1 MPNFSQGLIC
11 ALMLTAVVNKAIALP
26 CSSNFTNQPPIPTSD
41 NSLTL
46 EGVLSHI
53 RSASPEVR
61 LAGLNTLAQ
70 SADAD
75 QAGRFLNPSLSAQV
89 ENFAG
94 SGPLGGTK
102 QAEITLSYE
111 QVLELGDKRIK
122 RERAARAKAALVN
135 AECLQILKQSELEA
149 SLIYFEL
156 VTAVQLAEFAQQSAE
171 LSATL
176 AQLVSKRVEA
186 GAAAPPERLR
196 AQSAAS
202 ISQAMALS
210 AEGQVEQ
217 YRYEL
222 AALWGEQ
229 APTFEVYK
237 ANSLEVNVSE
247 ELLNSRVK
255 WHPQLVSARAGELAN
270 SAELDAAESLSIPDI
285 SLSLG
290 IRRFEQTGDNAFLV
304 GATVPLPIFDRNR
317 DAIRAASYRVQ
328 AQQVSAAQVEIKLK
342 TKQQIAAAGVR
353 AAQGRL
359 KLLEKEALPAAEL
372 AYQASVIGYKAGRF
386 DLTSTLNARQELID
400 VGVSTIHARGALHKE
415 LMQLKSLTGSEP
427 FAGEF

>member
-1 MPNFSQGLIC
+1 
-11 ALMLTAVVNKAIALP
+11 
-26 CSSNFTNQPPIPTSD
+26 
-41 NSLTL
+41 
-46 EGVLSHI
+46 
-53 RSASPEVR
+53 
-61 LAGLNTLAQ
+61 
-70 SADAD
+70 
-75 QAGRFLNPSLSAQV
+75 
-89 ENFAG
+89 
-94 SGPLGGTK
+94 
-102 QAEITLSYE
+102 
-111 QVLELGDKRIK
+111 
-122 RERAARAKAALVN
+122 
-135 AECLQILKQSELEA
+135 
-149 SLIYFEL
+149 
-156 VTAVQLAEFAQQSAE
+156 
-171 LSATL
+171 
-176 AQLVSKRVEA
+176 
-186 GAAAPPERLR
+186 
-196 AQSAAS
+196 
-202 ISQAMALS
+202 MALS

-217 YRYEL
+217 HRYEL

-285 SLSLG
+285 SLSFG